1 MGSSQSIPSTSEI
14 TDAPFNVSNVKE
26 YTASTKN
33 GPKTKPMDQTNPIS
47 ATIEEESIADSD
59 ASVVGSDSD
68 YPSDEDEEDADGKLR

>member
-1 MGSSQSIPSTSEI
+1 
-14 TDAPFNVSNVKE
+14 
-26 YTASTKN
+26 
-33 GPKTKPMDQTNPIS
+33 MDQTNPIS